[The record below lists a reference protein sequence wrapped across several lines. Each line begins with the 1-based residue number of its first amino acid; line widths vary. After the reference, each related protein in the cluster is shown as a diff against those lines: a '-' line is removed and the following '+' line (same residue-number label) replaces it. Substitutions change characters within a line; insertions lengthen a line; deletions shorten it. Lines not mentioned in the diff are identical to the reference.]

1 MQLLGLV
8 SIRKYNIIKI
18 SPRTANMQ
26 ICFEQEAN
34 HAAGAIELRK
44 LRH

>member
-8 SIRKYNIIKI
+8 SICKYIIKI
-18 SPRTANMQ
+18 SARTANMQ